1 MAQVGGGF
9 GGQGQWAI
17 TVEERAKHDAQF
29 YGLKP
34 VNGFI
39 TGGQAKDFFL
49 QSQLP
54 PPVLAQIWSLAD
66 MNQDGRMDKHEFS
79 IAMKLIQM
87 KLKGFELP
95 KVLPAS
101 LKGPP
106 TPVMGSFPSPAM
118 SIPSSQPVSQ
128 GMVGYGTLPPPVAN
142 GGMGMMRS
150 MTPGPTMSG
159 SQTLPKSA
167 MPLQRSSSF
176 GSQELSTSPT
186 RARAGSLTADWAIPT
201 QSKLKYNQF
210 FNSHDR
216 SRTGFITGA
225 QAKNILLQTGLP
237 QGALAQIWQL
247 SDVDNDGKLTQEE
260 FVLAMHLT
268 DVAKAGPLPGTLP
281 QELVPPSYR
290 RVRSG
295 SQTGR
300 KDAQF
305 ASLVSPR
312 GWGSLR
318 SPGPTGMM
326 QPPVG
331 IGVAQLITQPSLDG
345 QSGAGSED
353 EADKKQIPPVSYED
367 KKREN
372 FELGQQILEQK
383 RQALLEQERKE
394 KERRVAE
401 ERAEHERR
409 ERERLE
415 QERRRQMEIEKQL
428 AKQREIEMERE
439 EQRRKAEEQREA
451 AKREL
456 ERQRQL
462 ELERQKKQALEN
474 QRVKLQEEVCKI
486 KAHKNKVVYEWQTV
500 TEKRDRLQ
508 KTLEESNRGISEH
521 KDAIMQLSQTLISR
535 TSKVETMQHEL
546 EEYKQRLEALKREKE
561 DLNNKLSGTKAGTSN
576 ILDSQAQVRF
586 SYNNKQ
592 VLLQK
597 ERTEWDK
604 LEAELTE
611 KTKELEQTQGLL
623 KQLKDGM
630 GTTNREIQRLQMKG
644 QQYNVE
650 AAARAHREEEEKKK
664 MEEVERAK
672 RAAEEI
678 QRLRDQESKTKT
690 PPPRP
695 AAPPKPAAPAAP
707 PKRPP
712 APKIETEWP
721 ADHDPFANMA
731 DQTDP
736 FANDKDAFAEDPF
749 KNTEDPFKT
758 AEDPFQST
766 TTPEDPFKTS
776 EADDPFK
783 TAEADDPFKSTQAPV
798 ENGDDFF
805 AQAFKS
811 QMNAFQSAASSQ
823 KKPVEK
829 NSDFFAT
836 DAFAGGFDAFQPT
849 SITPEPAAKTDNE
862 ELSMEPLRI
871 VEPIDNIPSSVEQPP
886 EMGLEMESVT
896 HPALNF
902 GGPLSPKEGG
912 GKLLRYQAIYNF
924 EARNDDE
931 MSLQCGD
938 IVLIPEVQEDA
949 EPGWL
954 GGECKG
960 RTGWFPANYVE
971 RLPSEDGDVERPLSR
986 ISEDVAEVEPEDT
999 SNQMTSLGVSQPE
1012 AEAPSPTPGQG
1023 QAAPEGLQAQALY
1036 PWRAKKD
1043 NHLSFNKNDIITIKE
1058 QAEMWWSGELDG
1070 KVGWFPKSYVKLIS
1084 APAKKASPGSQASTP
1099 LGQAPTPPPQ
1109 EAKPTAQSAGTEC
1122 VALYTYTSAEPG
1134 DLTFMVGEVILV
1146 TKQEGDWWEGS
1157 VGDRS
1162 GIFPANY
1169 VRLKEEQDIPTI
1181 TTSGDGQK
1189 DLAQDIAQDI
1199 ALDTMATEEVTQQQP
1214 PPKQPMEDNIT
1225 STRSTKRPEIAQ
1237 VIAAYQAQGDEQLSL
1252 SPGQFIKVKK
1262 KNGSGWWE
1270 GELQARGQK
1279 RQVGWFPANYVKL
1292 LGAGG
1297 SGKSTP
1303 TDSIKSA
1310 SPLTV
1315 STTPTMSAVQEESVP
1330 SDTTSASP
1338 APAAT
1343 TSFDVTAMYDYN
1355 AGQDDELSFKAG
1367 QTITVIAKEDADW
1380 WKGTVEGRTGLFPSN
1395 YVRPLSDS
1403 SQQWAADLNVFE
1415 PMTPMERQRQ
1425 GQIHELITTE
1435 QTYVDDLALVIEVYM
1450 KPMREEGILTQQELN
1465 TLFINIQEVKTCNSK
1480 FNKALR
1486 VRKKMSGEGKVIHM
1500 IGDILCEQLPHMTSY
1515 IRYCSCQLNAST
1527 FLQDKHQND
1536 PEFKEFCRIGTQDTR
1551 TKGMPLSSFLL
1562 KPMQR
1567 VTKYPLMLTK
1577 ILNNTPET
1585 HPDHINVKTAL
1596 ERAEELCTQVNEGVR
1611 EKENSDRLEWL
1622 QSHVNC
1628 DGLPEQLIF
1637 NSLTNCL
1644 GPRKFLHSG
1653 TLFKVKSNK
1662 ELQAFLFNDFL
1673 LLTTCSKSVSG
1684 ALFNSKADITYKM
1697 YRQPIFLNEVIVK
1710 LPTDKEDADE
1720 PVFFLNHVDK
1730 VYQFRT
1736 EKASERNQWMKIME
1750 SASQQYIETE
1760 RKKREKAHQA
1770 RSLRSTGM
1778 GRLLVVMQ
1786 EGYDLQ
1792 PSDINGRSDPY
1803 CEVSMGVQEH
1813 KTKVIPGT
1821 LNPKWNSSMQFFVY
1835 DIEQDVLC
1843 ITVFDRDFF
1852 SPNDFLGRTEIRVA
1866 DILKERTEGK
1876 GPLVKKL
1883 VLHEVPTGEV
1893 QVKLDLQLYDRS
1905 TNTMV
1910 LS

>member
-118 SIPSSQPVSQ
+118 SIPSSQPVIASVSQ

-736 FANDKDAFAEDPF
+736 FANE
-749 KNTEDPFKT
+749 
-758 AEDPFQST
+758 
-766 TTPEDPFKTS
+766 
-776 EADDPFK
+776 
-783 TAEADDPFKSTQAPV
+783 
-798 ENGDDFF
+798 
-805 AQAFKS
+805 
-811 QMNAFQSAASSQ
+811 
-823 KKPVEK
+823 

-849 SITPEPAAKTDNE
+849 SITPEPAAK
-862 ELSMEPLRI
+862 S
-871 VEPIDNIPSSVEQPP
+871 
-886 EMGLEMESVT
+886 
-896 HPALNF
+896 
-902 GGPLSPKEGG
+902 PLSPKEGG

-931 MSLQCGD
+931 MSLQRGD

-1109 EAKPTAQSAGTEC
+1109 EAKPTAQPAGTEC

-1199 ALDTMATEEVTQQQP
+1199 ALDTMATEDEWEKLREMEEMGVPFEEVTQQQP

-1330 SDTTSASP
+1330 IATTSASP
-1338 APAAT
+1338 APAAA

>member
-1 MAQVGGGF
+1 
-9 GGQGQWAI
+9 
-17 TVEERAKHDAQF
+17 
-29 YGLKP
+29 
-34 VNGFI
+34 
-39 TGGQAKDFFL
+39 
-49 QSQLP
+49 
-54 PPVLAQIWSLAD
+54 
-66 MNQDGRMDKHEFS
+66 
-79 IAMKLIQM
+79 
-87 KLKGFELP
+87 
-95 KVLPAS
+95 
-101 LKGPP
+101 
-106 TPVMGSFPSPAM
+106 
-118 SIPSSQPVSQ
+118 
-128 GMVGYGTLPPPVAN
+128 
-142 GGMGMMRS
+142 
-150 MTPGPTMSG
+150 
-159 SQTLPKSA
+159 

-295 SQTGR
+295 SQT
-300 KDAQF
+300 
-305 ASLVSPR
+305 
-312 GWGSLR
+312 
-318 SPGPTGMM
+318 
-326 QPPVG
+326 
-331 IGVAQLITQPSLDG
+331 
-345 QSGAGSED
+345 
-353 EADKKQIPPVSYED
+353 VSYED

-500 TEKRDRLQ
+500 
-508 KTLEESNRGISEH
+508 
-521 KDAIMQLSQTLISR
+521 
-535 TSKVETMQHEL
+535 
-546 EEYKQRLEALKREKE
+546 EYKQRLEALKREKE
-561 DLNNKLSGTKAGTSN
+561 DLNNKLM
-576 ILDSQAQVRF
+576 DSQAQVRF

-678 QRLRDQESKTKT
+678 QRLRDQESKTYIKMPLPKT
-690 PPPRP
+690 HSKIQKTLSKL
-695 AAPPKPAAPAAP
+695 PKTLFKVPQLQRIRL
-707 PKRPP
+707 KR
-712 APKIETEWP
+712 
-721 ADHDPFANMA
+721 
-731 DQTDP
+731 
-736 FANDKDAFAEDPF
+736 
-749 KNTEDPFKT
+749 
-758 AEDPFQST
+758 
-766 TTPEDPFKTS
+766 
-776 EADDPFK
+776 
-783 TAEADDPFKSTQAPV
+783 
-798 ENGDDFF
+798 
-805 AQAFKS
+805 
-811 QMNAFQSAASSQ
+811 
-823 KKPVEK
+823 
-829 NSDFFAT
+829 
-836 DAFAGGFDAFQPT
+836 
-849 SITPEPAAKTDNE
+849 
-862 ELSMEPLRI
+862 
-871 VEPIDNIPSSVEQPP
+871 
-886 EMGLEMESVT
+886 
-896 HPALNF
+896 
-902 GGPLSPKEGG
+902 PLSPKEGG

-931 MSLQCGD
+931 MSLQRGD

-971 RLPSEDGDVERPLSR
+971 RLPSEDGDVERPL
-986 ISEDVAEVEPEDT
+986 
-999 SNQMTSLGVSQPE
+999 
-1012 AEAPSPTPGQG
+1012 
-1023 QAAPEGLQAQALY
+1023 
-1036 PWRAKKD
+1036 RAKKD

-1070 KVGWFPKSYVKLIS
+1070 K
-1084 APAKKASPGSQASTP
+1084 
-1099 LGQAPTPPPQ
+1099 
-1109 EAKPTAQSAGTEC
+1109 
-1122 VALYTYTSAEPG
+1122 PG

-1181 TTSGDGQK
+1181 T
-1189 DLAQDIAQDI
+1189 
-1199 ALDTMATEEVTQQQP
+1199 
-1214 PPKQPMEDNIT
+1214 
-1225 STRSTKRPEIAQ
+1225 
-1237 VIAAYQAQGDEQLSL
+1237 AQGDEQLSL

-1315 STTPTMSAVQEESVP
+1315 STTPTMSAVV
-1330 SDTTSASP
+1330 
-1338 APAAT
+1338 
-1343 TSFDVTAMYDYN
+1343 SFDVTAMYDYN

-1770 RSLRSTGM
+1770 RMLRSTGV
-1778 GRLLVVMQ
+1778 GRLLVVIQ
-1786 EGYDLQ
+1786 EGHRLQ
-1792 PSDINGRSDPY
+1792 PCNSNGRSDPY

>member
-736 FANDKDAFAEDPF
+736 FANE
-749 KNTEDPFKT
+749 
-758 AEDPFQST
+758 
-766 TTPEDPFKTS
+766 
-776 EADDPFK
+776 
-783 TAEADDPFKSTQAPV
+783 
-798 ENGDDFF
+798 
-805 AQAFKS
+805 
-811 QMNAFQSAASSQ
+811 
-823 KKPVEK
+823 

-849 SITPEPAAKTDNE
+849 SITPEPAAK
-862 ELSMEPLRI
+862 S
-871 VEPIDNIPSSVEQPP
+871 
-886 EMGLEMESVT
+886 
-896 HPALNF
+896 
-902 GGPLSPKEGG
+902 PLSPKEGG

-1199 ALDTMATEEVTQQQP
+1199 ALDTMATEDEWEKLREMEEMGVPFEEVTQQQP